1 MGSLKLDKDA
11 LTLVAKKF
19 KLLSDPVRL
28 QILQLLQEGELSVN
42 AISDTLE
49 QTQPNISK
57 HLRFLAEGD
66 LVARRQEGNTVYYR
80 VSDKSIFVLCKVVC
94 SGMKEK
100 LNDKIS
106 ALTGRKIS
114 KARKS
119 K

>member
-1 MGSLKLDKDA
+1 MGSVKLDKEA

-28 QILQLLQEGELSVN
+28 QILQLLQEGEQSVN
-42 AISDTLE
+42 IISDTLE

-80 VSDKSIFVLCKVVC
+80 ASDKSIYALCEVVC

-100 LNDKIS
+100 LSEKIS
-106 ALTGRKIS
+106 TLTGIKTS
-114 KARKS
+114 KARKP